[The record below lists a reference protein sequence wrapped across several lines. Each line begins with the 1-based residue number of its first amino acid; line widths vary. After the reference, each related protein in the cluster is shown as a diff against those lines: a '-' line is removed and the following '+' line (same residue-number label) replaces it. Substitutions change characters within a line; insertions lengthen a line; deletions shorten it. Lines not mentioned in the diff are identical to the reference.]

1 MSSTPLKL
9 LLAVL
14 TALGFLTGCEGKHS
28 NTMFPS
34 VEISQLSSTKELAAY
49 EGGKVTGAEFNRF
62 LAVEGFLNPDAPLND
77 TSYRKE
83 LLRQLVMQKILI
95 SHLKTSD
102 KVQKQVE
109 DMWKQIKRS
118 YDEDTRKQGY
128 EVLNIRS
135 SDVTNQL
142 TNQFKLEEYF
152 RKQITS
158 DELTAYYKRI
168 ENDLTRVSFTQLAF
182 STLHDAEA
190 ASGELQKGTSLQ
202 DVQKKYADVQ
212 TVSKIENAD
221 NLKLSSLSPSFI
233 DVLKKQ
239 HIGESSEPIKMGK
252 VYYILILKQKDK
264 KTESEV
270 KEEMMK
276 ELVLNHINRYIQDQL
291 PRFHVTFNLR

>member
-14 TALGFLTGCEGKHS
+14 TAFVFLTGCGGKHS

-182 STLHDAEA
+182 STLHGA
-190 ASGELQKGTSLQ
+190 AAAAAELQKGTSLQ
-202 DVQKKYADVQ
+202 DVQKKYVEFQ

-252 VYYILILKQKDK
+252 VYYIFILKQKDK

-276 ELVLNHINRYIQDQL
+276 ELVLNHINRYIQDEL
-291 PRFHVTFNLR
+291 PRFHVTFSLR

>member
-14 TALGFLTGCEGKHS
+14 TAFGFLTGCEGKHS

-182 STLHDAEA
+182 STLHDAA
-190 ASGELQKGTSLQ
+190 AAAAELQKGTSLQ

>member
-1 MSSTPLKL
+1 MSSAPLKL

-14 TALGFLTGCEGKHS
+14 TAFGFLTGCGGKHS

-34 VEISQLSSTKELAAY
+34 VEISQLSSVKEVAAY

-62 LAVEGFLNPDAPLND
+62 LAVKGFLNPDAPLND

-158 DELTAYYKRI
+158 DELTAYYKHI

-190 ASGELQKGTSLQ
+190 ASAELQKGTSLQ
-202 DVQKKYADVQ
+202 DVQKEY
-212 TVSKIENAD
+212 AD

-233 DVLKKQ
+233 NVLKKQ
-239 HIGESSEPIKMGK
+239 HIGECSEPIKMGK

-276 ELVLNHINRYIQDQL
+276 ELVLNHINRYIQDEL

>member
-14 TALGFLTGCEGKHS
+14 TALGFLTGCGGKHS

-118 YDEDTRKQGY
+118 YNEDTRKQGY

-182 STLHDAEA
+182 STLHDAA
-190 ASGELQKGTSLQ
+190 AAAAELQKGTSLQ

-276 ELVLNHINRYIQDQL
+276 ELVLNHINRYMQDEL
-291 PRFHVTFNLR
+291 PRFHVTFSLR

>member
-1 MSSTPLKL
+1 MSSAPLKL

-14 TALGFLTGCEGKHS
+14 TALGFLTGCGGKHS

-34 VEISQLSSTKELAAY
+34 VEISQLSSAKEVAAY

-102 KVQKQVE
+102 RVQKKVE

-128 EVLNIRS
+128 EVLHIRS
-135 SDVTNQL
+135 SDVTKQL
-142 TNQFKLEEYF
+142 INQFKLEEYF

-158 DELTAYYKRI
+158 DELDAYYTRI
-168 ENDLTRVSFTQLAF
+168 ENDVTRVSFSQLTF
-182 STLHDAEA
+182 TTLHDAETVA
-190 ASGELQKGTSLQ
+190 AELQKGTSLQ

-212 TVSKIENAD
+212 TISKIENDD
-221 NLKLSSLSPSFI
+221 NLKLSNLSPSFI

-239 HIGESSEPIKMGK
+239 HIGECSKPIKMGK

>member
-83 LLRQLVMQKILI
+83 LLRQFVMRKILI

-182 STLHDAEA
+182 STLHDAA
-190 ASGELQKGTSLQ
+190 AAAAELQKGTSLQ

>member
-14 TALGFLTGCEGKHS
+14 TAFGFLTGCEGKHS

-168 ENDLTRVSFTQLAF
+168 ENDLTRVSVTQLAF
-182 STLHDAEA
+182 STLHDAA
-190 ASGELQKGTSLQ
+190 AAAAELQKGTSLQ

-291 PRFHVTFNLR
+291 PRFHVNFNLR

>member
-14 TALGFLTGCEGKHS
+14 TAFGFLTGCEGKHS

-158 DELTAYYKRI
+158 DELAAYYKCI

-182 STLHDAEA
+182 STLHDAA
-190 ASGELQKGTSLQ
+190 AAAAELQKGTSFQ

>member
-182 STLHDAEA
+182 STLHDAA
-190 ASGELQKGTSLQ
+190 AAAAELQKGTSLQ
-202 DVQKKYADVQ
+202 DVQ
-212 TVSKIENAD
+212 
-221 NLKLSSLSPSFI
+221 
-233 DVLKKQ
+233 KKQ

>member
-14 TALGFLTGCEGKHS
+14 TAFVFLTGCGGKHS

-118 YDEDTRKQGY
+118 YDQDTRKQGY

-182 STLHDAEA
+182 STLHDASA
-190 ASGELQKGTSLQ
+190 AAAELQKGTSLQ
-202 DVQKKYADVQ
+202 GVQKKYADVQ
-212 TVSKIENAD
+212 TISKIENAD
-221 NLKLSSLSPSFI
+221 KLKLSSLSPSFI

-239 HIGESSEPIKMGK
+239 HIGESSEPIKMSK
-252 VYYILILKQKDK
+252 VYYIFILKQKDK

-276 ELVLNHINRYIQDQL
+276 ELVLNHINRYIQDEL
-291 PRFHVTFNLR
+291 PRFHVTFSLR

>member
-14 TALGFLTGCEGKHS
+14 TACGFLTGCEGKQS

-34 VEISQLSSTKELAAY
+34 VEISQLSSTKEVASY
-49 EGGKVTGAEFNRF
+49 EGEMVTGAEFNRF

-102 KVQKQVE
+102 NVQKQVE

-128 EVLNIRS
+128 EVLHIRS
-135 SDVTNQL
+135 NDVTNQL

-168 ENDLTRVSFTQLAF
+168 ENDLTRVSFTQLDF
-182 STLHDAEA
+182 STLHDADA
-190 ASGELQKGTSLQ
+190 AAAELQKGTLLQ
-202 DVQKKYADVQ
+202 DVQKKCADLHIS
-212 TVSKIENAD
+212 SKIENAD
-221 NLKLSSLSPSFI
+221 NLKLSSLSSSFI

-239 HIGESSEPIKMGK
+239 HIGESSEPIKIGK
-252 VYYILILKQKDK
+252 VYYILILKQKDT

-276 ELVLNHINRYIQDQL
+276 ELVLNHINRYIQDELQ
-291 PRFHVTFNLR
+291 RFHVTFNLR

>member
-1 MSSTPLKL
+1 
-9 LLAVL
+9 
-14 TALGFLTGCEGKHS
+14 
-28 NTMFPS
+28 MFPS

-49 EGGKVTGAEFNRF
+49 EGGKVTGTEFNRF

-109 DMWKQIKRS
+109 YMWKQIKRS

-135 SDVTNQL
+135 SDVTSQL

-182 STLHDAEA
+182 STLHDAA
-190 ASGELQKGTSLQ
+190 AAAAELQKGTSLQ

>member
-14 TALGFLTGCEGKHS
+14 TAFVFLTGCGGQHS

-34 VEISQLSSTKELAAY
+34 VEISQLSSIKELAAY

-95 SHLKTSD
+95 SHLKPSD

-158 DELTAYYKRI
+158 DELTAYYKHI

-182 STLHDAEA
+182 STLHDASA
-190 ASGELQKGTSLQ
+190 AAAELQKGTSLQ
-202 DVQKKYADVQ
+202 SVQKKFADVQ
-212 TVSKIENAD
+212 TISKLENAD
-221 NLKLSSLSPSFI
+221 NLKLSSLSSSFI

-276 ELVLNHINRYIQDQL
+276 ELVLNHINRYIQDEL

>member
-9 LLAVL
+9 LLALL
-14 TALGFLTGCEGKHS
+14 TAFVFLTGCRGKHS

-118 YDEDTRKQGY
+118 YDQDTRKQGY

-182 STLHDAEA
+182 STLHDASA
-190 ASGELQKGTSLQ
+190 ATAELQKGTSLQ
-202 DVQKKYADVQ
+202 GVQKKYADVQ
-212 TVSKIENAD
+212 TISKIENAD

-252 VYYILILKQKDK
+252 VYYIFILKQKDK

-276 ELVLNHINRYIQDQL
+276 ELVLNHINRYIQDEL
-291 PRFHVTFNLR
+291 PRFHVTFSLR

>member
-1 MSSTPLKL
+1 MSPTPLKL

-14 TALGFLTGCEGKHS
+14 TAFGFLTGCGGKHS

-118 YDEDTRKQGY
+118 YNEDTRKQGY

-182 STLHDAEA
+182 STLHDAA
-190 ASGELQKGTSLQ
+190 AAELQKGTSLQ

-239 HIGESSEPIKMGK
+239 HIGESSKPIKMGK

-276 ELVLNHINRYIQDQL
+276 ELVLNHINRYIQDEL
-291 PRFHVTFNLR
+291 PRFHVTFSLR

>member
-182 STLHDAEA
+182 STLHDAA
-190 ASGELQKGTSLQ
+190 AAAAELQKGTSLQ

-276 ELVLNHINRYIQDQL
+276 ELVLNHINRYIQDEL
-291 PRFHVTFNLR
+291 PRFHVTFSLR

>member
-14 TALGFLTGCEGKHS
+14 TAFGFLTGCEGKHS

-182 STLHDAEA
+182 STLHDAA
-190 ASGELQKGTSLQ
+190 AAAAELQKGTSFQ

>member
-102 KVQKQVE
+102 EVQTQVE

-182 STLHDAEA
+182 STLHDAA
-190 ASGELQKGTSLQ
+190 AAAAELQKGTSLQ
-202 DVQKKYADVQ
+202 DVQKKYAEFQ

>member
-182 STLHDAEA
+182 STLHDADA
-190 ASGELQKGTSLQ
+190 AAAELQKGTSLQ
-202 DVQKKYADVQ
+202 GVQKKYADVQ
-212 TVSKIENAD
+212 TVSKIENTD

-276 ELVLNHINRYIQDQL
+276 ELVLNHINRYIQDEL
-291 PRFHVTFNLR
+291 PRFHVTFSLR

>member
-182 STLHDAEA
+182 STLHDAA
-190 ASGELQKGTSLQ
+190 AAAAELQKGTSLQ

-239 HIGESSEPIKMGK
+239 HIRESSEPIKMGK

>member
-9 LLAVL
+9 QLAVL
-14 TALGFLTGCEGKHS
+14 TAFGLLTGCGGKHS

-34 VEISQLSSTKELAAY
+34 VEISQLSSTKEVAAY

-83 LLRQLVMQKILI
+83 LLRRLVMQKILI
-95 SHLKTSD
+95 AHLETSD
-102 KVQKQVE
+102 RVQKQVE

-128 EVLNIRS
+128 EVLHIRS

-158 DELTAYYKRI
+158 DKLSAYYKRS
-168 ENDLTRVSFTQLAF
+168 ENNVTRVSFTQLTLP
-182 STLHDAEA
+182 TLHDADAVA
-190 ASGELQKGTSLQ
+190 AELQKGTSLQ
-202 DVQKKYADVQ
+202 DGQKKFADLH
-212 TVSKIENAD
+212 TISKIENAD
-221 NLKLSSLSPSFI
+221 NLKLSSLSSSFI
-233 DVLKKQ
+233 DILKKQ

-252 VYYILILKQKDK
+252 AYYILILKQKDK

-270 KEEMMK
+270 KEEMMN
-276 ELVLNHINRYIQDQL
+276 ELVLNGINRYIQDEL
-291 PRFHVTFNLR
+291 PRLHVTFHLR

>member
-9 LLAVL
+9 QLAVL
-14 TALGFLTGCEGKHS
+14 TAFRLLTGCGGKHS

-182 STLHDAEA
+182 STLHDAA
-190 ASGELQKGTSLQ
+190 AAAAELQKGTSLQ

-276 ELVLNHINRYIQDQL
+276 ELVLNHINRYIQDEL
-291 PRFHVTFNLR
+291 PRFHVTFSLR

>member
-14 TALGFLTGCEGKHS
+14 TALGFLAGCEGKHS

-182 STLHDAEA
+182 PTLHDAA
-190 ASGELQKGTSLQ
+190 AAAAELQKGTSLQ

>member
-49 EGGKVTGAEFNRF
+49 GGGKVTGAEFNRF

-102 KVQKQVE
+102 EVQTQVE

-182 STLHDAEA
+182 STLHDAA
-190 ASGELQKGTSLQ
+190 AAAAELQKGTSLQ

-264 KTESEV
+264 KTELEV

-276 ELVLNHINRYIQDQL
+276 ELVLNHINRYIQDEL

>member
-62 LAVEGFLNPDAPLND
+62 LAVEGFLNPDAPLNN

-182 STLHDAEA
+182 STLHDAA
-190 ASGELQKGTSLQ
+190 AAAAELQKGTSLQ

-270 KEEMMK
+270 KKEMMK

>member
-14 TALGFLTGCEGKHS
+14 TAFVFLTGCGEQHS

-158 DELTAYYKRI
+158 DELTAYYKHI

-182 STLHDAEA
+182 STLHDASA
-190 ASGELQKGTSLQ
+190 AAAELQKGTSLQ
-202 DVQKKYADVQ
+202 SVQKKFADVQ
-212 TVSKIENAD
+212 TISKIENAD
-221 NLKLSSLSPSFI
+221 NLKLSSLSSSFI

-276 ELVLNHINRYIQDQL
+276 ELVLNHINRYIQDEL

>member
-182 STLHDAEA
+182 STLHDAA
-190 ASGELQKGTSLQ
+190 AAAAELQKGTSLQ

-264 KTESEV
+264 KTELEV

-276 ELVLNHINRYIQDQL
+276 ELVLNHINRYIQDEL

>member
-14 TALGFLTGCEGKHS
+14 TAFGCLTGCGGKHS

-34 VEISQLSSTKELAAY
+34 VEISQLSSAKELAAY

-135 SDVTNQL
+135 SDVTSQL

-168 ENDLTRVSFTQLAF
+168 ENDLTRVSFTRLAF
-182 STLHDAEA
+182 STLHDADAVA
-190 ASGELQKGTSLQ
+190 AELQKGTSLQ

-212 TVSKIENAD
+212 IISKIENDD

-252 VYYILILKQKDK
+252 VYYLLILKQKDK
-264 KTESEV
+264 KTELEV

-276 ELVLNHINRYIQDQL
+276 ELVLNHINRYSQDEL

>member
-14 TALGFLTGCEGKHS
+14 TAFVFLTGCGGKHS

-182 STLHDAEA
+182 SALHDASA
-190 ASGELQKGTSLQ
+190 AAAELQKGTSLQ
-202 DVQKKYADVQ
+202 GVQKKFADVQ
-212 TVSKIENAD
+212 TISKIENAD

-276 ELVLNHINRYIQDQL
+276 ELVLNHINRYIQDEL

>member
-14 TALGFLTGCEGKHS
+14 TAFGFLTGCGGKHS

-49 EGGKVTGAEFNRF
+49 EEGKVTGAEFNRF

-118 YDEDTRKQGY
+118 YNEDTRKQGY

-182 STLHDAEA
+182 STLHDAA
-190 ASGELQKGTSLQ
+190 AAAAEMQKGTSLQ
-202 DVQKKYADVQ
+202 DVQKKY
-212 TVSKIENAD
+212 AD

-276 ELVLNHINRYIQDQL
+276 ELVLNHINRYMQDEL
-291 PRFHVTFNLR
+291 PRFHVTFSLR

>member
-14 TALGFLTGCEGKHS
+14 TAFGFLTGCGGKYS

-77 TSYRKE
+77 ASYRKE

-182 STLHDAEA
+182 STLHDADA
-190 ASGELQKGTSLQ
+190 AAAELQKGTSLQ

-212 TVSKIENAD
+212 TISKIENAD
-221 NLKLSSLSPSFI
+221 NLKLSSLSSSFI

-276 ELVLNHINRYIQDQL
+276 ELVLNHINRYIQDEL

>member
-14 TALGFLTGCEGKHS
+14 TTFGFLTGCGGKHS

-62 LAVEGFLNPDAPLND
+62 LAVKGFLNPDAPLND

-158 DELTAYYKRI
+158 DELTAYYKHI

-190 ASGELQKGTSLQ
+190 ASAELQKGTSLQ
-202 DVQKKYADVQ
+202 DVQKEY
-212 TVSKIENAD
+212 AD

-233 DVLKKQ
+233 NVLKKQ
-239 HIGESSEPIKMGK
+239 HIGECSEPIKMGK

-276 ELVLNHINRYIQDQL
+276 ELVLNHINRYIQDEL

>member
-14 TALGFLTGCEGKHS
+14 TAFGFLTGCERKHS

-34 VEISQLSSTKELAAY
+34 VEISQLSSAKELAAY

-135 SDVTNQL
+135 SDVTSQL
-142 TNQFKLEEYF
+142 TNQLKLEEYF

-182 STLHDAEA
+182 STLHDAA
-190 ASGELQKGTSLQ
+190 AAAAELQKGTSLQ

-239 HIGESSEPIKMGK
+239 HIGESSEPIKTGK

-276 ELVLNHINRYIQDQL
+276 ELVLNHINRYIQDEL

>member
-182 STLHDAEA
+182 STLHDAA
-190 ASGELQKGTSLQ
+190 AAAAELQKGTSLQ

-233 DVLKKQ
+233 DVLKN
-239 HIGESSEPIKMGK
+239 STSERVVSP
-252 VYYILILKQKDK
+252 LKW
-264 KTESEV
+264 V
-270 KEEMMK
+270 KSIIF
-276 ELVLNHINRYIQDQL
+276 L
-291 PRFHVTFNLR
+291 F

>member
-1 MSSTPLKL
+1 
-9 LLAVL
+9 
-14 TALGFLTGCEGKHS
+14 
-28 NTMFPS
+28 
-34 VEISQLSSTKELAAY
+34 
-49 EGGKVTGAEFNRF
+49 
-62 LAVEGFLNPDAPLND
+62 
-77 TSYRKE
+77 
-83 LLRQLVMQKILI
+83 MQKILI

-182 STLHDAEA
+182 STLHDAA
-190 ASGELQKGTSLQ
+190 AAAAELQKGTSLQ

>member
-14 TALGFLTGCEGKHS
+14 TALEFLTGCEGKHS

-182 STLHDAEA
+182 STLHDAA
-190 ASGELQKGTSLQ
+190 AAAAELQKGTSLQ

>member
-1 MSSTPLKL
+1 MSSAPLKL

-14 TALGFLTGCEGKHS
+14 TAFVFLTGCGGKHS

-135 SDVTNQL
+135 SDVTSQL

-182 STLHDAEA
+182 STLHDADAVA
-190 ASGELQKGTSLQ
+190 AELQKGTSLQ

-212 TVSKIENAD
+212 TISKIENDD

>member
-1 MSSTPLKL
+1 
-9 LLAVL
+9 
-14 TALGFLTGCEGKHS
+14 
-28 NTMFPS
+28 MFPS

-118 YDEDTRKQGY
+118 YNEDTRKQGY

-182 STLHDAEA
+182 STLHDAA
-190 ASGELQKGTSLQ
+190 AAAAELQKGTSLQ

-212 TVSKIENAD
+212 TGSKIENAD

-239 HIGESSEPIKMGK
+239 HIGESSKPIKMGK

-276 ELVLNHINRYIQDQL
+276 ELVLNHINRYIQDEL
-291 PRFHVTFNLR
+291 PRFHVTFSLR

>member
-14 TALGFLTGCEGKHS
+14 TAFVFLTGCGGKHS

-135 SDVTNQL
+135 SDVTSQL

-182 STLHDAEA
+182 STLHDAA
-190 ASGELQKGTSLQ
+190 AAAAELQKGTSLQ